1 VCHYTTLWNIWQ
13 VNGGQWLIS
22 LSPFS
27 ALTLIWLVG
36 YQEEHAACKKLSDG
50 VLAWL
55 SVYSE
60 VQMIWIW
67 SCWCHCHP
75 TKQNSDWFYHS
86 DAVYPGCPGKE
97 AVKQL
102 SALLYLIVVIGWQA
116 YKDFEIPTELT
127 AVWRYL
133 KNAYS
138 TDAFLESCPADR
150 EIITHY
156 AVKAAAATTAMP
168 RKSQLM
174 GEDRTLSIP
183 DVVLMAGNGYDDWQV

>member
-1 VCHYTTLWNIWQ
+1 
-13 VNGGQWLIS
+13 
-22 LSPFS
+22 
-27 ALTLIWLVG
+27 
-36 YQEEHAACKKLSDG
+36 
-50 VLAWL
+50 
-55 SVYSE
+55 
-60 VQMIWIW
+60 
-67 SCWCHCHP
+67 
-75 TKQNSDWFYHS
+75 
-86 DAVYPGCPGKE
+86 
-97 AVKQL
+97 
-102 SALLYLIVVIGWQA
+102 VIGRQA

-183 DVVLMAGNGYDDWQV
+183 DVVLMAGNGYDD

>member
-1 VCHYTTLWNIWQ
+1 MKMPMWRTLKVLCTIIRNVDFQ
-13 VNGGQWLIS
+13 KFA
-22 LSPFS
+22 SPLLYFLR
-27 ALTLIWLVG
+27 A
-36 YQEEHAACKKLSDG
+36 Y
-50 VLAWL
+50 VLA
-55 SVYSE
+55 
-60 VQMIWIW
+60 
-67 SCWCHCHP
+67 
-75 TKQNSDWFYHS
+75 
-86 DAVYPGCPGKE
+86 GC
-97 AVKQL
+97 
-102 SALLYLIVVIGWQA
+102 QA

-156 AVKAAAATTAMP
+156 AVKAATATTAVP

-183 DVVLMAGNGYDDWQV
+183 DVALMAGNGYDD